1 MCCSSMIHVLCGSP
15 VKHEQ
20 RVKEWIKAKSVFSV
34 ISLIY
39 NQNSILNYQRKRI
52 RLISD
57 NKGILRK
64 IDQFGRDY
72 AFYNNSIKSILY
84 FI

>member
-1 MCCSSMIHVLCGSP
+1 MIHVLCGSP
-15 VKHEQ
+15 AKHEQ
-20 RVKEWIKAKSVFSV
+20 WVKEWIKVKSVFGD

-39 NQNSILNYQRKRI
+39 KQHSILNYQRKRI

-64 IDQFGRDY
+64 IDQFG
-72 AFYNNSIKSILY
+72 
-84 FI
+84 